1 MRLYFDLCCLN
12 RPFDDHSHERIR
24 VESEAILSMLER
36 CVAGVHQWI
45 SSTSLEE
52 EAARNP
58 DLDRRL
64 AIQDMLAEADEELLV
79 GDLVLKRVQEY
90 RTQGLRGFDAVY
102 LALAEIAGCDI
113 LFTVDDDL
121 IRRARQLK
129 PPLTVK
135 VENPARWVLLG
146 EQP

>member
-1 MRLYFDLCCLN
+1 
-12 RPFDDHSHERIR
+12 
-24 VESEAILSMLER
+24 MLER

-45 SSTSLEE
+45 SSTALEE

-64 AIQDMLAEADEELLV
+64 AIQDMLAEADEKLLV

-90 RTQGLRGFDAVY
+90 RTQGLRGFDAVH

-129 PPLTVK
+129 PPLTVE